1 LIQPRHFHQ
10 NQRLTAQSVSMPF
23 NILGINHRT
32 APVALREKVAFS
44 EERLIAALRT
54 LRQESGV
61 AEVVILS
68 TCNRTE
74 VYWAGS
80 ASGAELSQW
89 LERHHGPH
97 LDLAASLYVHQEQ
110 RAVEHAFSVA
120 SGLDSMVLGEA
131 QILGQ
136 LKDAYR
142 TAQEAGSTGPA
153 LNKLFQ
159 AAFSA
164 AKRVRTETRIGENAV
179 SLASAAVSLA
189 RRVYSDMS
197 AHTALMVGA
206 GDMNALAARHFLAA
220 GVKRLVIANR
230 TLSRAQT
237 LAAELKAHAIGLDDL
252 DQELAQADIVIA
264 CTASPV
270 ALITKQATEAAIR
283 TRRRRPIFMLDLAVP
298 RDIEPAVADLE
309 DVYLFSID
317 DLQTLIDENRQ
328 QRAVAA
334 DGARR
339 VIDEEVA
346 HFLTESRAHDAGPAI
361 RALRSQADGI
371 RLQSVEQA
379 RRLLAAGKSP
389 DEVMEYLANT
399 LTTRLLHAPTQ
410 ALRQAA
416 ESTDSALAEALTRLL
431 TAERDRH

>member
-1 LIQPRHFHQ
+1 M
-10 NQRLTAQSVSMPF
+10 AF
-23 NILGINHRT
+23 NVLGINHKT

-44 EERLIAALRT
+44 EDRLLAALRT
-54 LRQESGV
+54 LRQELGV

-80 ASGAELSQW
+80 ASGAELSRW
-89 LERHHGPH
+89 LERHHGNS

-110 RAVEHAFSVA
+110 HAIAHAFSVA

-142 TAQEAGSTGPA
+142 VAQEAGSTGPS

-164 AKRVRTETRIGENAV
+164 AKRVRSETRIGENAV
-179 SLASAAVSLA
+179 SLASATVSLA
-189 RRVYSDMS
+189 RRVYSDLS

-206 GDMNALAARHFLAA
+206 GDMNALTARHFMSA
-220 GVKRLVIANR
+220 GVKRMVIANR
-230 TLSRAQT
+230 TLARAQT
-237 LAAELKAHAIGLDDL
+237 LAAELKAHAVGLEDL
-252 DQELAQADIVIA
+252 DKELAQADIVIT

-270 ALITKQATEAAIR
+270 ALITKGSTEAAIR
-283 TRRRRPIFMLDLAVP
+283 SRRRRPIFMVDLAVP
-298 RDIEPAVADLE
+298 RDIDPAVADLE

-317 DLQTLIDENRQ
+317 DLQQLVDENRQ
-328 QRAVAA
+328 QREVAA
-334 DGARR
+334 GGAR
-339 VIDEEVA
+339 VLIDEEVA
-346 HFLTESRAHDAGPAI
+346 RFLSESRAHDAGPTI
-361 RALRSQADGI
+361 RALRRQAEEI
-371 RLQSVEQA
+371 RLHTVEQA
-379 RRLLAAGKSP
+379 RRQLAAGKSA
-389 DEVMEYLANT
+389 DEVMEFLANT
-399 LTTRLLHAPTQ
+399 LTNRLLHTPTQ

-416 ESTDSALAEALTRLL
+416 ELADSTLAEAVIQALID
-431 TAERDRH
+431 ERDRH

>member
-1 LIQPRHFHQ
+1 M
-10 NQRLTAQSVSMPF
+10 AF
-23 NILGINHRT
+23 NILGINHKT

-44 EERLIAALRT
+44 EDRLIAALRT

-80 ASGAELSQW
+80 ASGAELSHW
-89 LERHHGPH
+89 LERHHGNE
-97 LDLAASLYVHQEQ
+97 LDLAASLYNHQES

-142 TAQEAGSTGPA
+142 VAQENGSTGPV

-164 AKRVRTETRIGENAV
+164 AKRVRSETRIGANAV
-179 SLASAAVSLA
+179 SLASASVSLA
-189 RRVYSDMS
+189 RRVYSDLSEHS
-197 AHTALMVGA
+197 ALLIGA
-206 GDMNALAARHFLAA
+206 GEMNALTARHFMSA
-220 GVKRLVIANR
+220 GVKRMVIANR
-230 TLSRAQT
+230 TLERAQS
-237 LAAELKAHAIGLDDL
+237 LAAEINAYAVGLSDL
-252 DQELAQADIVIA
+252 DKELAQADIVIS

-270 ALITKQATEAAIR
+270 PMVTKRAVEAAIR
-283 TRRRRPIFMLDLAVP
+283 ARRRRPIFMVDLAVP
-298 RDIEPAVADLE
+298 RDIEPEVAELE

-317 DLQTLIDENRQ
+317 DLQQLVNENLQ
-328 QRAVAA
+328 QREVAA
-334 DGARR
+334 GGAREM
-339 VIDEEVA
+339 IAEEVSR
-346 HFLTESRAHDAGPAI
+346 FLAESRAQDAGPAI
-361 RALRSQADGI
+361 RALRQQADGI
-371 RLQSVEQA
+371 RQQTVEQA
-379 RRLLAAGKSP
+379 RRMAASGKSTE
-389 DEVMEYLANT
+389 EVIEFLANT
-399 LTTRLLHAPTQ
+399 LTNRLLHAPTQ

-416 ESTDSALAEALTRLL
+416 ELADLALAEAVTKLL
-431 TAERDRH
+431 TEERDRH